1 MPSYPGIS
9 RMPAPQGSRPECQ
22 PPARRFSARFVA
34 SALAL
39 ACVALPAASAQAFC
53 GFYVGKADSKL
64 FNEASQVIM
73 VRDADRTVLS
83 MQNDYRGELKDFA
96 LVVPVPQLLQREQI
110 RIGERKLFERI
121 DAWSA
126 PRLAEYFD
134 PDPCRVS
141 MPRNSQEMAMRSA
154 APAAADAAAAAAALG
169 VKVEASYTVGEYD
182 IVMLSASESN
192 GLETW
197 LQQNGYRIPQGAAAA
212 LAPYIRQKMHF
223 FVARVNLAE
232 QAKTGFSML
241 RPLQFAFES
250 EKFMLPLR
258 LGMLNADG
266 PQDLIVYALTKTGRV
281 ESSNYR
287 TVDMPANIELPVM
300 VREDFGRFYKAV
312 FERRAKQED
321 HRVVFTEHVWD
332 MSWCDPCAADPLS
345 DEELRSAGAFW
356 IGKPAIAQPSGSP
369 SSPPLARRRLP
380 LQGQKATL
388 TRLHLRYTAE
398 SFPEDLM
405 LQVTSDRRNFQSR
418 YVLRHPFEGPRTACA
433 AAEPYYK
440 AVEERQQRD
449 ARTLASLT
457 GWSLADIGRKMSV
470 PVTPEEPW
478 WKSLW
483 PR

>member
-1 MPSYPGIS
+1 MQSGSGSGSNTHPGTH
-9 RMPAPQGSRPECQ
+9 PGSRS
-22 PPARRFSARFVA
+22 SASSGTRASTMAAALLLVGATVMA
-34 SALAL
+34 SAD
-39 ACVALPAASAQAFC
+39 AQAFC
-53 GFYVGKADSKL
+53 GFYVGKADSTL
-64 FNEASQVIM
+64 FNQASQVIM
-73 VRDADRTVLS
+73 VRDGNRTVLS

-96 LVVPVPQLLQREQI
+96 LVVPVPQLLEREQI

-134 PDPCRVS
+134 PDPCRVER
-141 MPRNSQEMAMRSA
+141 MKMMERALPAPMAGR
-154 APAAADAAAAAAALG
+154 ADAGSAAAAAALG

-182 IVMLSASESN
+182 IVLLNAQQSQ

-197 LQQNGYRIPQGAAAA
+197 LRANGYSIPVGAAVA

-223 FVARVNLAE
+223 FVAKVNLAE
-232 QAKTGFSML
+232 QAKTGFAML

-250 EKFMLPLR
+250 EKFMLPIR
-258 LGMLNADG
+258 LGMLNANG
-266 PQDLIVYALTKTGRV
+266 PQDLIVHALTRSGRV

-287 TVDMPANIELPVM
+287 TLDMPANVELPIV
-300 VREDFGRFYKAV
+300 VREDFGRFYKAA
-312 FERRAKQED
+312 FDRRAKQED
-321 HRVVFTEHVWD
+321 YRVVFTEHVWD
-332 MSWCDPCAADPLS
+332 MSWCDPCAADPLTS
-345 DEELRSAGAFW
+345 GELRSAGVFW
-356 IGKPAIAQPSGSP
+356 VGERGVAAPGAVTP
-369 SSPPLARRRLP
+369 RRRPLP
-380 LQGQKATL
+380 DNAQKVTL

-405 LQVTSDRRNFQSR
+405 LQVTGDRRNFQTR

-433 AAEPYYK
+433 AAEPYYRS
-440 AVEERQQRD
+440 VDERRERD

-457 GWSLADIGRKMSV
+457 GWSFADIAKQISLPATG
-470 PVTPEEPW
+470 TEPW